1 MFGYLTTDFPNLYV
15 KDTVLYKSA
24 YCGLCK
30 SIGQVC
36 GTKGRFLLNYDL
48 TFLSVFTHNV
58 IGKDFTIEKQHC
70 ILHTIT
76 KRPVAVPDELSR
88 RIAAL
93 NVILA
98 YYKLSDNVIDEGKGK
113 FKRSIFKRAY
123 KKARKAEPVLDN
135 IVKTNYDAL
144 IKYEKQNSDS
154 IDIVSDPFGVMMKEI
169 VKELVADKFTDNI
182 GELCYNLGKWIYLID
197 ALDDFDKDK
206 IKRNFNVFINA
217 YKDIADKKTFL
228 TEKKQDLEF
237 IFGGILS
244 EIYRCAKNVSYN
256 FNHDLT
262 DNILLRGIFEQTK
275 NVMENKKC
283 KTSIKF

>member
-30 SIGQVC
+30 SIGRIC

-58 IGKDFTIEKQHC
+58 VGCDFEIKKQRC
-70 ILHTIT
+70 ILHFIV
-76 KRPVAVPDELSR
+76 KRPIAVPDGLSQ

-98 YYKLSDNVIDEGKGK
+98 YYKLTDNVLDEGNGRL
-113 FKRSIFKRAY
+113 KRSFFKQAY
-123 KKARKAEPVLDN
+123 KKAKKVEPTLDA
-135 IVKTNYDAL
+135 IVKSRYDEL
-144 IKYEKQNSDS
+144 MGYERQNSDS
-154 IDIVSDPFGVMMKEI
+154 IDAVADPFGAMMKDI
-169 VKELVADKFTDNI
+169 VRELVADKFTENI
-182 GELCYNLGKWIYLID
+182 GELSYNIGKWIYLID

-206 IKRNFNVFINA
+206 KNGAFNVFVNS
-217 YKDIADKKTFL
+217 YNNFDDKRAFVDA
-228 TEKKQDLEF
+228 KKQDLQF

-244 EIYRCAKNVSYN
+244 IIYENAVKIAYN

-262 DNILLRGIFEQTK
+262 DNILLKGVFEQTK
-275 NVMENKKC
+275 NIMECKKC
-283 KTSIKF
+283 KNSIKY

>member
-36 GTKGRFLLNYDL
+36 GLKGRLLLNYDL

-58 IGKDFTIEKQHC
+58 VGTDFKIEKQRC

-98 YYKLSDNVIDEGKGK
+98 FYKLSDNVIDEGKGK
-113 FKRSIFKRAY
+113 IKRSFFKRAY
-123 KKARKAEPVLDN
+123 KKARRKEPLLDN
-135 IVKTNYDAL
+135 IVKINYATL
-144 IKYEKQNSDS
+144 LGYEKQNSDS
-154 IDIVSDPFGVMMKEI
+154 IDMVADPFGIMMKEI
-169 VKELVADKFTDNI
+169 VCELVGEKFTENI
-182 GELCYNLGKWIYLID
+182 GELSYNLGKWIYLID

-206 IKRNFNVFINA
+206 RKNNFNVFVNA
-217 YKDIADKKTFL
+217 YQDVVDKKTFL
-228 TEKKQDLEF
+228 TDKRQDLEF

-244 EIYRCAKNVSYN
+244 EIYKCAKDVSYN

-262 DNILLRGIFEQTK
+262 DNILLRGVFEQTK
-275 NVMENKKC
+275 NVMECKKC
-283 KTSIKF
+283 KNSTKF

>member
-15 KDTVLYKSA
+15 KDTVLYKAA

-58 IGKDFTIEKQHC
+58 LGTDFNIEKQRC
-70 ILHTIT
+70 ILHTII
-76 KRPVAVPDELSR
+76 KRPVACPDELSR

-98 YYKLSDNVIDEGKGK
+98 YYKLTDNVLDDGKGK
-113 FKRSIFKRAY
+113 LKRSFFKRAY
-123 KKARKAEPVLDN
+123 KKAKKAEPALDK

-144 IKYEKQNSDS
+144 LKLEKQKSDS
-154 IDIVSDPFGVMMKEI
+154 VDIVADPFGVMMKDI
-169 VKELVADKFTDNI
+169 VEELVKDKFNEDI
-182 GELCYNLGKWIYLID
+182 GELSYNLGKWIYLID
-197 ALDDFDKDK
+197 ALDDFDKDRK
-206 IKRNFNVFINA
+206 NGSFNVFVNA
-217 YKDIADKKTFL
+217 YKGVADKRAL
-228 TEKKQDLEF
+228 TTDKKQDLEF

-244 EIYRCAKNVSYN
+244 EIYTRAKNISYN

-262 DNILLRGIFEQTK
+262 DNILLSGIFVQTK
-275 NVMENKKC
+275 NVMECKKC
-283 KTSIKF
+283 KNSIKY

>member
-58 IGKDFTIEKQHC
+58 LGLDFNIEKQRC

-76 KRPVAVPDELSR
+76 KRPVAVPDDVSR

-98 YYKLSDNVIDEGKGK
+98 YFKLSDNVIDDGKGRL
-113 FKRSIFKRAY
+113 KRAFFTRAY

-135 IVKTNYDAL
+135 IVKTRYNELRD
-144 IKYEKQNSDS
+144 YEKQNSES
-154 IDIVSDPFGVMMKEI
+154 IDIVSDPFGVMMKEAI
-169 VKELVADKFTDNI
+169 KELTGDKFTDNI
-182 GELCYNLGKWIYLID
+182 GELAYNLGKWIYLID
-197 ALDDFDKDK
+197 ALDDFDKDRRK
-206 IKRNFNVFINA
+206 GSFNVFVNA
-217 YKDIADKKTFL
+217 YKDIADKRTL
-228 TEKKQDLEF
+228 TTEKKSDLEF

-244 EIYRCAKNVSYN
+244 EIYTGAKNVAYN

-262 DNILLRGIFEQTK
+262 DNILLQGIFKQTK
-275 NVMENKKC
+275 NVMECKKC
-283 KTSIKF
+283 KNSTKF